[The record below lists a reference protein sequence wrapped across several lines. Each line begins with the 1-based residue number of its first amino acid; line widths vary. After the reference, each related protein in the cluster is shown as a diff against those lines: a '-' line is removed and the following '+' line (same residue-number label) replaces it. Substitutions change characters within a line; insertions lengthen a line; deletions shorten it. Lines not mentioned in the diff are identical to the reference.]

1 MLEGVVEIILQD
13 KYRMNMIVD
22 VDFLEGY
29 KQKIYDEYQ
38 IMSMNILGNE
48 CLIK

>member
-1 MLEGVVEIILQD
+1 MEIILQD

-22 VDFLEGY
+22 DVFLEGY
-29 KQKIYDEYQ
+29 KLKIYDEYQ
-38 IMSMNILGNE
+38 IMSMNVLGNE